1 MKKFLGFMAV
11 AMAVVLLPMGAS
23 ALSFEPSCSKSK
35 SCPESGKCTSTCTV
49 KVSGNTTALSS
60 VQAQLNFASSDGITV
75 KNITPGDGWTK
86 VAPAGSEVEV
96 NGTPVS
102 ISFASSG
109 VSTSVFTLVT
119 FTLELESADV
129 DCSLSL
135 NVNGVEY
142 KYEEETEIKTEN
154 PSTGASLPIAL
165 VGVGAV
171 GAVIIYSVTKKNKK
185 MYKI

>member
-1 MKKFLGFMAV
+1 MKKFLGFMAI
-11 AMAVVLLPMGAS
+11 AMAVVLLPMGAK
-23 ALSFEPSCSKSK
+23 AISFEPSCTK
-35 SCPESGKCTSTCTV
+35 SCPTANGKCTSTCTV

-86 VAPAGSEVEV
+86 IAPAGSEVEV

-109 VSTSVFTLVT
+109 VSTSDFTLVT